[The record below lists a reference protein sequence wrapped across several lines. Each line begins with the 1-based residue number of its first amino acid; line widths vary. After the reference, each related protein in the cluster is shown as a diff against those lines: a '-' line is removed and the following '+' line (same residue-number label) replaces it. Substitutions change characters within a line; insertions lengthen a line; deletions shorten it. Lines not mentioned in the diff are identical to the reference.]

1 MTGIVALAASAGGL
15 GAIQRVLA
23 GLPDTFP
30 VPVLVLVHLQADR
43 ESQLAEILDRATTLP
58 VAQAEDGD
66 HVRPGHVYVAP
77 PGRHLSVADG
87 FVRLS
92 DEPPDHFVRP
102 SADHLFKSV
111 AEVYRDEALV
121 VVLTGGGSD
130 GAEGATAVHEAGG
143 LVFAQDADEADHSGM
158 PAAVIATG
166 SVDRVLPLD
175 GLAAALLE
183 TVEAPGTT

>member
-15 GAIQRVLA
+15 NAVQRVLA

-58 VAQAEDGD
+58 VTQAEDGD
-66 HVRPGHVYVAP
+66 HLRPGHVYVAP
-77 PGRHLSVADG
+77 PARHLSVADG
-87 FVRLS
+87 SVRLS
-92 DEPPDHFVRP
+92 DDPPDHFVRP
-102 SADHLFKSV
+102 SADHLFTSI
-111 AEVYRDEALV
+111 AEVYGDDAVV

-158 PAAVIATG
+158 PAAAIATG

-175 GLAAALLE
+175 GLAAALIE
-183 TVEAPGTT
+183 TVEAPGRT